1 METEHQIETQIMH
14 SCRIAGFKFLEIESL
29 INQVAVMTKCDKPE
43 IDRIIKK
50 LSEQKK
56 IFLLNERWIVSEELV
71 DLIKRMLSNR
81 YRRGAQFTITEF
93 KNLFSVSRKFAIP
106 LLELLDTLGVTKR
119 FQEYHIYQG
128 DS

>member
-1 METEHQIETQIMH
+1 MH
-14 SCRIAGFKFLEIESL
+14 SCRMAGFKLLEIESL
-29 INQVAVMTKCDKPE
+29 ISQVAVITKYDKPE
-43 IDRIIKK
+43 IEQKIKK
-50 LSEQKK
+50 LAEQKK
-56 IFLLNERWIVSEELV
+56 LFLLNERWIVSEELV
-71 DLIKRMLSNR
+71 KLIKRMLSNR